1 MSTASRFGAAFG
13 AGLLGFMLLS
23 SPAMAG
29 PEGKENPNKPEKVET
44 TTDAPGNG
52 ATDAHPG
59 RTERQVEHGGSG
71 TQGKSE
77 SNPDGEG
84 VDKPYAADGQAAET
98 QQGDYGPDAV
108 NADDF
113 DGNNG
118 CGNDTDFSDDN
129 NGNCGGL
136 KEDDVVV
143 DDDDDVIIDDVVVKN
158 VVVETKTESAQ
169 VMGIQIERAPETLAA
184 TAPAAQVLGVQIE
197 RAAPATLAAT
207 GLPLGLAA
215 LAGFGLIGGGLA
227 ARRVARS

>member
-29 PEGKENPNKPEKVET
+29 PEGKENSNKPEKVET
-44 TTDAPGNG
+44 TMDAPGDG

-59 RTERQVEHGGSG
+59 KTERQQEKGGSG

-77 SNPDGEG
+77 SNPDGDG
-84 VDKPYAADGQAAET
+84 VDKPYPADGQPAES
-98 QQGDYGPDAV
+98 QQGDYGTNEV

-136 KEDDVVV
+136 KEVDDVDV
-143 DDDDDVIIDDVVVKN
+143 DDDDDVIVDDVVV
-158 VVVETKTESAQ
+158 VADTKTESAQ

-184 TAPAAQVLGVQIE
+184 TAPAAQVLGVQME
-197 RAAPATLAAT
+197 RAAPAALAAT